1 MPENLGS
8 AVTALLH
15 QWKAGDQ
22 SALNHLV
29 PLVHSELRRLA
40 ASYLR
45 RERSDHTLQ
54 PTALLNE
61 AYLRLIAVKDQNWT
75 SRSHFF
81 GVAAHLMRLILV
93 DHARAR
99 LTAKRG
105 AAQVVLPLR
114 EDLIG
119 SLATPEKSRILLDLD
134 QGLKELEV
142 LDPRKAQVIEMRFF
156 AGMSIEETAGAMEI
170 SISTVARE
178 QRMAEAWL
186 NRYLKGT
193 QQEAANF
200 SPNE

>member
-1 MPENLGS
+1 MPENSGS

-81 GVAAHLMRLILV
+81 GALG
-93 DHARAR
+93 
-99 LTAKRG
+99 TC
-105 AAQVVLPLR
+105 
-114 EDLIG
+114 
-119 SLATPEKSRILLDLD
+119 PE
-134 QGLKELEV
+134 
-142 LDPRKAQVIEMRFF
+142 
-156 AGMSIEETAGAMEI
+156 
-170 SISTVARE
+170 
-178 QRMAEAWL
+178 
-186 NRYLKGT
+186 
-193 QQEAANF
+193 
-200 SPNE
+200 